1 MEINKSIRNLFS
13 NLKISHKNNLVIGT
27 IVISVAIAA
36 VISYRGNRRLVDSAS
51 DEFAIVLDSTERV
64 KVKTATEVIAKTLA
78 IGIKQNNITNPDSIY
93 AFFSLYLDNLRF
105 EEDESA
111 YYFVY
116 NKNTVAFTAENKKYE
131 GTTLPDSERYNLAK
145 NGGGFTYGYYERPGQ
160 GKVKKLLYG
169 TMIGDT
175 DYWIGTGTY
184 LDTFKKTEKDVN
196 GVISDTLRA
205 TTVRLVLVGSLIF
218 ILITI
223 IVFSIQRSIVKPI
236 SKIIKA
242 TDNMSLGMLETIK
255 HKTNDEFKQII
266 NSLNN
271 LVNNLRNTSDFA
283 KDIGKGDFTTE
294 FERASDKDVL
304 GDSLLNMRD
313 SLLKAKEAESKR
325 AKEEDNRNWTMK
337 GYSNIADILRK
348 NQHDISILT
357 TQVLTEIINYSGFNQ
372 GGIFIVDNEDK
383 DRLNLTASYAYN
395 RKKFLDKQIYK
406 GEGLIGTCAIEQKTI
421 YMTEIPEDYITI
433 SSGLGDATPRNLI
446 IVPMISD
453 DKLLGVLELASFDD
467 IEQYKRDFIIKSAE
481 DIAATILSAQIAI
494 NTSDL
499 LKKSKEQAEELAS
512 QEEEMRQNMEELQST
527 NEEWHRK
534 EEAMTREIAELKKEL
549 GRE

>member
-1 MEINKSIRNLFS
+1 MEINKSIQNLFN

-36 VISYRGNRRLVDSAS
+36 VISYRGNQRLVDSAS

-78 IGIKQNNITNPDSIY
+78 IGIKESNITDPDSLY

-116 NKNTVAFTAENKKYE
+116 NKNTVAYTAENKKYE
-131 GTTLPDSERYNLAK
+131 GTTLPDSKRYNQAK
-145 NGGGFTYGYYERPGQ
+145 NGGGFTYGYYERPGH

-196 GVISDTLRA
+196 DVITDTLKA
-205 TTVRLVLVGSLIF
+205 TTIRLVLVGSLIF
-218 ILITI
+218 ILITV
-223 IVFSIQRSIVKPI
+223 IVLSIQRSIVKPI
-236 SKIIKA
+236 NKIIKA
-242 TDNMSLGMLETIK
+242 TDNMSLGMLDTIK
-255 HKTNDEFKQII
+255 HKTNDEFKLII

-271 LVNNLRNTSDFA
+271 LVSNLRKTSDFA

-304 GDSLLNMRD
+304 GESLLDMRD
-313 SLLKAKEAESKR
+313 SLVNAKEAEKKR
-325 AKEEDNRNWTMK
+325 AEEEDNRNWTMK

-348 NQHDISILT
+348 SQHDISILT
-357 TQVLTEIINYSGFNQ
+357 NEVLTEIINYSGFNQ
-372 GGIFIVDNEDK
+372 GGIFIIDNEDK
-383 DRLNLTASYAYN
+383 DLFNLTASYAYN
-395 RKKFLDKQIYK
+395 RKKFLEKQIHK
-406 GEGLIGTCAIEQKTI
+406 GEGLVGTCAIEQKTI
-421 YMTEIPEDYITI
+421 YMKDIPDDYITI
-433 SSGLGDATPRNLI
+433 SSGLGDATPGNLI
-446 IVPMISD
+446 IVPMMSD
-453 DKLLGVLELASFDD
+453 DRLLGVLELASFTE
-467 IEQYKRDFIIKSAE
+467 IEKHKRDFIEKSAE

-494 NTSDL
+494 NTSKL
-499 LKKSKEQAEELAS
+499 LEKSKEQAEELAS

-534 EEAMTREIAELKKEL
+534 EESMTREIAELKKEL